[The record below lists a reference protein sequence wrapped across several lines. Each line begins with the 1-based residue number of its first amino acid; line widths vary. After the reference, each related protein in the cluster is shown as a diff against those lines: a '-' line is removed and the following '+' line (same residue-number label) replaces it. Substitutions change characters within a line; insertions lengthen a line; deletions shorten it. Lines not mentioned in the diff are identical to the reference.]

1 MGGALNK
8 LCLLFCALCAVSFV
22 LAEASIADP
31 AGTALRNISATA
43 PTASNLCL
51 GVKVD
56 DQKEDQRAMLAS
68 CEDQHYT
75 KWIFLPDGTIRNAE
89 LQTCLSVVN
98 VPVETH
104 GSDNPESGS
113 KWLAILSPCA
123 LAQVPHEGWT
133 ALPGGRIKNNVELQC
148 MSETQA
154 WAIHSAII
162 LEECGSVGTEW
173 STAK

>member
-1 MGGALNK
+1 LNK
-8 LCLLFCALCAVSFV
+8 LHSLFCALCGFSIV

-31 AGTALRNISATA
+31 AGTALKNISATA

-51 GVKVD
+51 GVSVD
-56 DQKEDQRAMLAS
+56 GHKEYQHAMLVS

-89 LQTCLSVVN
+89 LQTCLSVVKA
-98 VPVETH
+98 PVETH
-104 GSDNPESGS
+104 GSDNPESGIN
-113 KWLAILSPCA
+113 WLAILSPCA

-133 ALPGGRIKNNVELQC
+133 TLPGGKIQNNVEFQC
-148 MSETQA
+148 VSETQA
-154 WAIHSAII
+154 WTMHSAIV
-162 LEECGSVGTEW
+162 LEDCGSVGTEW